1 MEPIEVLNVGESV
14 NFFQTHRESS
24 LLCVAMEDFSL
35 IIIDLD
41 TKGIVRKFEGHSGQ
55 LTDTTF
61 SADSRWIISA
71 SMDCTIRT
79 WDIPSAQLVDSFQV
93 TSVFSL

>member
-1 MEPIEVLNVGESV
+1 MLNVGESV

-24 LLCVAMEDFSL
+24 MLCVAMEDFSL

-41 TKGIVRKFEGHSGQ
+41 TKGIVRKFEGHTGQ
-55 LTDTTF
+55 VTDTTF

-93 TSVFSL
+93 TLVFSL